1 MPKEVYIISP
11 SLTMCYHVSFCTSI
25 AFFYV
30 FCLDLV
36 FNMSDFGYACVLYE
50 IKNSTCK
57 TNLTPLSLWI
67 SRTRKRSEVLT

>member
-25 AFFYV
+25 AFFDV

-36 FNMSDFGYACVLYE
+36 FNKSDFGYACVLYE
-50 IKNSTCK
+50 IKKLYMQNK
-57 TNLTPLSLWI
+57 PYAFVI
-67 SRTRKRSEVLT
+67 MDK